1 MDDGV
6 SLRDKTTQS
15 LRETPSSIRCFVYR
29 VNAFLTFCSK
39 PSNILCALRRL

>member
-1 MDDGV
+1 MDDWV

-15 LRETPSSIRCFVYR
+15 LRETPSSIRRFRYR
-29 VNAFLTFCSK
+29 VSAFRRFCNK